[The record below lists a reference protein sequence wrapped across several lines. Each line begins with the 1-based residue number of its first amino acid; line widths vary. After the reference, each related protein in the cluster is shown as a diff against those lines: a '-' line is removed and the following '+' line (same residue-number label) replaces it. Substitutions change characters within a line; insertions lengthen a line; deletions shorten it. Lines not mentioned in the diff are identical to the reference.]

1 VTTDRRLIGA
11 ALSLALTLAACGGSS
26 ASPAATSAPGGA
38 TSTPSGASSAPGGA
52 TPAATDASANQT
64 ADASAPA
71 ISLTPG
77 NASALEALIPDN
89 IGTTTMT
96 KTSFDYST
104 IPWASLSSLFGS
116 GDLDK
121 VLKDNGKT
129 LADVKFAMG
138 VSTSASAAGMPTMVY
153 ALQVAG
159 LDATKFVSQLDS
171 GYASGSNLQIGGK
184 TVKGELASGFGTI
197 TYVHGDVVFIAVA
210 TEADLNS
217 LVSALP

>member
-1 VTTDRRLIGA
+1 MTTDRRLIGA
-11 ALSLALTLAACGGSS
+11 ALSLALAVAACGGSS
-26 ASPAATSAPGGA
+26 ASPAATAAPGGA
-38 TSTPSGASSAPGGA
+38 TPAAADASAPGGA

-64 ADASAPA
+64 AAASAPE

-77 NASALEALIPDN
+77 NATALEAMIPDT

-104 IPWASLSSLFGS
+104 IPWASLSSMFGS

-121 VLKDNGKT
+121 ILKDNGKT

-138 VSTSASAAGMPTMVY
+138 VSTSASATGIPTMVY

-171 GYASGSNLQIGGK
+171 GYSSGTDMTVGGK
-184 TVKGELASGFGTI
+184 SVKGALTAGFGTI
-197 TYVHGDVVFIAVA
+197 TYVHNDVVFIAVA
-210 TEADLNS
+210 SEADLNT
-217 LVSALP
+217 LVAALP